1 MFKFSFCPYSQELE
15 IPTYFWGNV
24 CWYPALSSSP
34 QLGIPSTNMD
44 SQDSIQRQLRE
55 FIQLK
60 SLPHNS
66 QLFFPLLFCLI
77 ELVWGQI
84 FFHKQVQFKF
94 WQPHE
99 YCFKQ
104 LWKSVLGLLICCI
117 FEAADN
123 FRGGIT
129 SEGDCHCQET
139 LNLPLFHYQL
149 PYNEIS
155 LKWHENYIKSII
167 TS

>member
-1 MFKFSFCPYSQELE
+1 MYVDILPSPHLLSWVFPLPTWTVRIPYRDSL
-15 IPTYFWGNV
+15 GS
-24 CWYPALSSSP
+24 LSSW
-34 QLGIPSTNMD
+34 
-44 SQDSIQRQLRE
+44 
-55 FIQLK
+55 K
-60 SLPHNS
+60 VSLITPNY
-66 QLFFPLLFCLI
+66 FFPLLFCLI

-123 FRGGIT
+123 FGGGIT